1 TVFRTMF
8 EDNSTGIDNRYDLKG
23 VAYQDCLEFLRWIYP
38 SAVKNFD
45 DDAMSRMAVMAK
57 KFNVHFVFDD
67 IAVVL
72 RRMHCFEGLK
82 MLLFFGYE
90 CKFEFCCNRYG
101 TEYLDWKSIYKEIEN
116 SPAYKAMDDGKARE
130 MYEWI
135 MKTCSRIN
143 ASP

>member
-1 TVFRTMF
+1 
-8 EDNSTGIDNRYDLKG
+8 
-23 VAYQDCLEFLRWIYP
+23 
-38 SAVKNFD
+38 
-45 DDAMSRMAVMAK
+45 
-57 KFNVHFVFDD
+57 
-67 IAVVL
+67 
-72 RRMHCFEGLK
+72 
-82 MLLFFGYE
+82 LLFFGYE